1 MQCPKC
7 RYEPTMSEM
16 SASPDDCVKCGINY
30 IGHANAVSEARAQRQ
45 AAAVTPAAGAIV
57 KKALAGYE
65 GAQAVVVVDLQM
77 SFNSMVWFMVKWVLA
92 SIPAL
97 IVLIIIATMAFGF
110 FSGLFAHP
118 GRPPSL

>member
-7 RYEPTMSEM
+7 RYEPTMSEI
-16 SASPDDCVKCGINY
+16 SASPGDCVKCGINY

-45 AAAVTPAAGAIV
+45 AAAVTPAIGTVV

-65 GAQAVVVVDLQM
+65 GAQAVVVLDLQM

-97 IVLIIIATMAFGF
+97 IVLAVIVFIAATASGVVG
-110 FSGLFAHP
+110 GLFAH
-118 GRPPSL
+118 RW